1 MPNGGYR
8 EEVLNVLLAQ
18 LLADRGLVTTPES
31 AVRSAEDARRLP
43 DVLVVFQGLRLV
55 VEGKYDDAQASTAV
69 LTQATE
75 RVEQGVAHIGVAVLY
90 PRRLAHVP
98 FDDLPAELAAS
109 ELSIAICT
117 EDGSHGWT
125 QGDLDYLGDL
135 LRRAFEEI
143 IEEDVVAAAVEA
155 LEAGVAD
162 FSRTALRLPGAVS
175 RLADVLGIA
184 GPP

>member
-1 MPNGGYR
+1 MSNGGFR

-18 LLADRGLVTTPES
+18 LLNERGLVTTPES
-31 AVRSAEDARRLP
+31 AVRSVEDARRLP

-55 VEGKYDDAQASTAV
+55 IEGKYDGAPAANAV

-90 PRRLAHVP
+90 PSRLANVA
-98 FDDLPAELAAS
+98 FDDLPTELATS
-109 ELSIAICT
+109 ELNIAICT
-117 EDGSHGWT
+117 EEGSKGWS
-125 QGDLDYLGDL
+125 QGDLDFLGDL
-135 LRRAFEEI
+135 LRRAFDEI
-143 IEEDVVAAAVEA
+143 VEEDVVTAAVEA